1 MPTNAP
7 SSTVEI
13 NGFALRLIRKLNGK
27 SPAQLAEEIGR
38 DRTYIVKI
46 ERGHPRVS
54 EETFQALVK
63 ALLIEDDRALRA
75 MPHALAETA

>member
-1 MPTNAP
+1 MPTNAT
-7 SSTVEI
+7 SSAVEI

-27 SPAQLAEEIGR
+27 TPQQLAEEIGR

-54 EETFQALVK
+54 IDTFNSIVK
-63 ALLIEDDRALRA
+63 ALQIEDDRALRA
-75 MPHALAETA
+75 TPHALADAS